1 MCAVRRRNTIVDEIA
16 EELRA
21 MILSGQLKPGEFLE
35 PQKTLADQ
43 FGVGLSTVRE
53 SIQVLAAVGLVE
65 SHPGKGTWVRQDALN
80 TVFNSTVVK
89 TRLGALNAQQVY
101 EARLVIEVGL
111 TRFAAERATAEEI
124 ETIWQAQRN
133 MEAAAAL
140 ADEEGFVKADLEFHL
155 AVAKAGHNHLLEQFY
170 HLVRELLSEVIT
182 EMVALPNVKDESIML
197 QRAIAQAIEMKDTQ
211 RAQEAAQKHM
221 QYIEN
226 LLRIYS

>member
-1 MCAVRRRNTIVDEIA
+1 M
-16 EELRA
+16 
-21 MILSGQLKPGEFLE
+21 
-35 PQKTLADQ
+35 
-43 FGVGLSTVRE
+43 
-53 SIQVLAAVGLVE
+53 
-65 SHPGKGTWVRQDALN
+65 
-80 TVFNSTVVK
+80 
-89 TRLGALNAQQVY
+89 
-101 EARLVIEVGL
+101 IEVGL

-182 EMVALPNVKDESIML
+182 EMVALPNVKDELIVL
-197 QRAIAQAIEMKDTQ
+197 QRAIAQAIEAKDTQ
-211 RAQEAAQKHM
+211 RAQEEAQKHM
-221 QYIEN
+221 QYIED